1 MHARNKSGNP
11 GFVLF
16 PSKTVPYGQTVVSRL
31 PIRELTRLSWARR
44 WAPRIFFSRLLMR
57 YHEPPTAV
65 NSLCL
70 ADAMLTGTIESG
82 LMRSDLEPR
91 VRQSSRRN
99 IVLLVDQNIEH
110 PAALFTDEMLM
121 ALDEWIEMLGASEH
135 QYLELFVGDQFLQI
149 AINGSKA
156 YVGQTFTHLIVNLI
170 RSRVGTIVFD
180 RLPDHSQLFRTSWL
194 STYVRHGYAVR
205 SFTKDCRVS
214 GPMTVLA

>member
-1 MHARNKSGNP
+1 MTDFRQVQILSGRNQSG
-11 GFVLF
+11 
-16 PSKTVPYGQTVVSRL
+16 
-31 PIRELTRLSWARR
+31 I
-44 WAPRIFFSRLLMR
+44 
-57 YHEPPTAV
+57 
-65 NSLCL
+65 CL

>member
-1 MHARNKSGNP
+1 MTDFRQVQILSGRNQSGIC
-11 GFVLF
+11 L
-16 PSKTVPYGQTVVSRL
+16 SR
-31 PIRELTRLSWARR
+31 
-44 WAPRIFFSRLLMR
+44 
-57 YHEPPTAV
+57 
-65 NSLCL
+65 
-70 ADAMLTGTIESG
+70 AMLTGTIESG